1 MYNFDEVLD
10 RTKLSAEKFLPSQP
24 SQEGCIPVWVA
35 DMDFPAAAEIQKA
48 LLNRVQIP
56 SYGYT
61 NRGAAYDAAAIH
73 WMKQRHHWDVQQKW
87 LVTTPGVVPA
97 MAFAV
102 QAVVKPGEKVII
114 QSPVYPMFAK
124 MIRSNGAE
132 VVTNPLQLNDGRY
145 EIDFDRFEQQ
155 AKDPNVKLFFLCNP
169 HNPVGRVW
177 SRDELQKLADICLAN
192 DVIIFSDDIHHDF
205 VYGDKTY
212 TPIASLS
219 SDVSKITIT
228 ATSPSK
234 TFSLAGFKMANI
246 WIEDDSLRRTF
257 AAAVSRVGCND
268 LDIGAIEST
277 IAAYT
282 YGEQWLKEVLTYLE
296 SNNKLVDDFVA
307 AHLPQVATFALEGTY
322 LKWLDFRSLG
332 MSGSELEAW
341 SLNEAKVWFS
351 EGYAFGAE
359 GEGFKRMNLAS
370 SRHVLQEALERVEK
384 ALKRL

>member
-24 SQEGCIPVWVA
+24 SQQGCIPLWVA
-35 DMDFPAAAEIQKA
+35 DMDFPAVAEVQAALQK
-48 LLNRVQIP
+48 RMQTP

-61 NRGAAYDAAAIH
+61 NRGEAYDAAAMN
-73 WMKQRHHWDVQQKW
+73 WMKRRHRWNVEQKW

-102 QAVVKPGEKVII
+102 QAVVQPGEKVII
-114 QSPVYPMFAK
+114 QPPVYPMFAK

-132 VVTNPLQLNDGRY
+132 VVMNPLQLVDGRY
-145 EIDFDRFEQQ
+145 EIDFDLFEQQ
-155 AKDPNVKLFFLCNP
+155 AKDPKVKLFFLCNP

-177 SRDELQKLADICLAN
+177 SREELQKLADICLAN
-192 DVIIFSDDIHHDF
+192 DVVIFSDDIHHDF
-205 VYGDKTY
+205 VYGDLSY

-219 SDVSKITIT
+219 AEISNITIT

-246 WIEDDSLRRTF
+246 WIEQDSLRRSF
-257 AAAVSRVGCND
+257 AAAVSRVGCDHLD
-268 LDIGAIEST
+268 LGAIEAT

-282 YGEQWLKEVLTYLE
+282 YGEQWLEEVLAYL
-296 SNNKLVDDFVA
+296 SNNNDLVNSFIA
-307 AHLPQVATFALEGTY
+307 SHLPQVKTYELEGTY

-332 MSGSELEAW
+332 MTEAELEAW
-341 SLNEAKVWFS
+341 TLNEAKVWFS
-351 EGYAFGAE
+351 EGYAFGIG

-370 SRHVLQEALERVEK
+370 SSHVIQEALERIEQ
-384 ALKRL
+384 AIQRL